1 MNEALK
7 EKEDL
12 KKEDLEVKETEQKLP
27 QLTTHQ
33 AGQLATFRKYLPLL
47 TNLAGRDFKLKYRR
61 SVLGV
66 AWSILNPL
74 LMMLVLT
81 QVFGLLLKIKVEN
94 FPVYY
99 IVGSSL
105 WTFFSEA
112 TQLSMTSVINSAQ
125 LIKKVYIPKYIFPLE
140 KCLFALENFL
150 FSLIAVVLVMLFQR
164 FVPSITT
171 LLFFIPVL
179 YVLVFSIGI
188 GLALSAMTVYFRD
201 VMHLYGIVLTI
212 WMYITPI
219 LYPVE
224 VVKDNAFIYAVV
236 SHNPMTYYVTYFRDL
251 LMYNTIPGLKYNLIC
266 VGWALLALVIGGLI
280 FHKAQ
285 NKFILHL

>member
-1 MNEALK
+1 MSEDLK
-7 EKEDL
+7 EKE
-12 KKEDLEVKETEQKLP
+12 KEQKLP

-33 AGQLATFRKYLPLL
+33 AGQLTTFRKYLPLL

-171 LLFFIPVL
+171 LLFFIPV
-179 YVLVFSIGI
+179 F
-188 GLALSAMTVYFRD
+188 T
-201 VMHLYGIVLTI
+201 
-212 WMYITPI
+212 
-219 LYPVE
+219 
-224 VVKDNAFIYAVV
+224 
-236 SHNPMTYYVTYFRDL
+236 
-251 LMYNTIPGLKYNLIC
+251 
-266 VGWALLALVIGGLI
+266 
-280 FHKAQ
+280 
-285 NKFILHL
+285 

>member
-1 MNEALK
+1 MSEDLK
-7 EKEDL
+7 EKE
-12 KKEDLEVKETEQKLP
+12 KEQKLP

-33 AGQLATFRKYLPLL
+33 AGQLTTFRKYLPLL

-112 TQLSMTSVINSAQ
+112 TQ
-125 LIKKVYIPKYIFPLE
+125 KVYIPKYIFPLE

-179 YVLVFSIGI
+179 YVLIFSVGI

-224 VVKDNAFIYAVV
+224 VVKDNAFVYAVV

-251 LMYNTIPGLKYNLIC
+251 LMYNTIPGLRYNLIC